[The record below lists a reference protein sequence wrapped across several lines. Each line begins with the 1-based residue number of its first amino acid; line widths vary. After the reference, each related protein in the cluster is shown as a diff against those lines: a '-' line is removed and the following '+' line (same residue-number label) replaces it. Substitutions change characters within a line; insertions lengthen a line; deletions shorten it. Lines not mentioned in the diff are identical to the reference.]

1 MHDSLSER
9 ACGST
14 PSREAEISVIS
25 CVCAN
30 DWLNQ
35 LRKPHKSDIIK
46 YGNLLKLTSGGE
58 THGK

>member
-9 ACGST
+9 TWGSA
-14 PSREAEISVIS
+14 SSLEAEISVIS
-25 CVCAN
+25 RIHAN

-46 YGNLLKLTSGGE
+46 YGNLPKMTSGGE